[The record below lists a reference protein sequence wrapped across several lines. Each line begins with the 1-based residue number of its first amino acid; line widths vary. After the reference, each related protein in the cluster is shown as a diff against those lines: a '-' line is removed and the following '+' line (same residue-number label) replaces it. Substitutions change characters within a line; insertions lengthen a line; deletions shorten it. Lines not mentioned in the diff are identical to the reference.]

1 MRFLSSAILG
11 FGALLLSACHTVGQD
26 KAVDDE
32 VALNNIAVGKM
43 IAEANCSRCHAVGRS
58 GDSPHEEAKPFRFL
72 SENYP
77 IRDLE
82 EPLAE
87 GIVVGHPDMP
97 VFTMSPAEIDA
108 LLAYL
113 ESIQEPLGT

>member
-1 MRFLSSAILG
+1 MRLLSSAVLG
-11 FGALLLSACHTVGQD
+11 IGALLMSACHSVSPED
-26 KAVDDE
+26 AAAKEA
-32 VALNNIAVGKM
+32 ALNEIAVGQM

-58 GDSPHEEAKPFRFL
+58 GDSPHEEAKPFRKF

-108 LLAYL
+108 LLSYI